1 MSRRTI
7 TYTLLIILVLL
18 GWAWV
23 SNDEYNVQQQV
34 STVPQHVV
42 IGASPSSPS
51 STSYITTVYAKVTA
65 YAPLDNRSG
74 ICADET
80 PKTTATMKY
89 PSRGM
94 VAVNP
99 NRIPYGTHVY
109 IPRYGYATAE
119 DTGGAVRSYDGI
131 QIEVLMDTY
140 EEAMNWGV
148 RYMEVTI
155 VKEELSCTD

>member
-1 MSRRTI
+1 MNKNSLI
-7 TYTLLIILVLL
+7 YTLLIIFVLL

-23 SNDEYNVQQQV
+23 SNDEYNVQQEV
-34 STVPQHVV
+34 STIPQHVV

-51 STSYITTVYAKVTA
+51 PSTSYVTQVYAKVTA
-65 YAPLDNRSG
+65 YAPLDNQSG
-74 ICADET
+74 ICTDET
-80 PKTTATMKY
+80 PSRTATMKY

-99 NRIPYGTHVY
+99 DRIPYGTLLYV
-109 IPRYGYATAE
+109 PGYGYAKAE
-119 DTGGAVRSYDGI
+119 DTGGAVCSYDGM

-148 RYMEVTI
+148 RYMEVKI
-155 VKEELSCTD
+155 LH

>member
-1 MSRRTI
+1 MNKNSLI
-7 TYTLLIILVLL
+7 YTLLIILVLI
-18 GWAWV
+18 GWAFV
-23 SNDEYNVQQQV
+23 SNDEYNVQQKV
-34 STVPQHVV
+34 STVPQNVV
-42 IGASPSSPS
+42 IPASPSPPPTLS
-51 STSYITTVYAKVTA
+51 STPTPHITTVYVKVTA

-80 PKTTATMKY
+80 PRTTATMKL

-99 NRIPYGTHVY
+99 NRIPYGTKVY
-109 IPRYGYATAE
+109 VPGYGYAKAE
-119 DTGGAVRSYDGI
+119 DTGGAVCSYDGI

-148 RYMEVTI
+148 RYMEVKI
-155 VKEELSCTD
+155 LH